1 MSEEKKKL
9 TDEELKKQ
17 IDELSDEEL
26 DKVAGGFEILREDIW
41 CEMSYKF
48 TEEETNKLLAHG
60 FQIQPNRTYNI
71 AEVIAMLNLIP
82 QYIELIT
89 LNRHLSSGELGK
101 VTEEMVQRVLED
113 ILSK

>member
-1 MSEEKKKL
+1 MSEEKKLNEKEL
-9 TDEELKKQ
+9 TEEELN
-17 IDELSDEEL
+17 
-26 DKVAGGFEILREDIW
+26 KVAGGFEILREDIW

-71 AEVIAMLNLIP
+71 AEMITMLNLIP
-82 QYIELIT
+82 QYVELIT

-101 VTEEMVQRVLED
+101 VVEEMVQRALEN

>member
-1 MSEEKKKL
+1 MSEEKKLNEKEL
-9 TDEELKKQ
+9 TEEELN
-17 IDELSDEEL
+17 
-26 DKVAGGFEILREDIW
+26 KVAGGFEILREDMW

-71 AEVIAMLNLIP
+71 AEMIAMLNLIP
-82 QYIELIT
+82 QYVELIT

-101 VTEEMVQRVLED
+101 VVEEMVQRALEN

>member
-1 MSEEKKKL
+1 MSEEKIINEKEL
-9 TDEELKKQ
+9 TEEELN
-17 IDELSDEEL
+17 
-26 DKVAGGFEILREDIW
+26 KVAGGFEILREDIW

-48 TEEETNKLLAHG
+48 MEEETNKLLAHG

-71 AEVIAMLNLIP
+71 AEMITMLNLIP
-82 QYIELIT
+82 QYVELIT

-101 VTEEMVQRVLED
+101 VVEEMVQRALEN

>member
-1 MSEEKKKL
+1 MSEEKKLNEKEL
-9 TDEELKKQ
+9 TEEELN
-17 IDELSDEEL
+17 
-26 DKVAGGFEILREDIW
+26 KVAGGFEILREDIW

-89 LNRHLSSGELGK
+89 LNRHLSSRELGK
-101 VTEEMVQRVLED
+101 VTEEMVQRALEN

>member
-1 MSEEKKKL
+1 MSEEKKLNEKEL
-9 TDEELKKQ
+9 TEEELN
-17 IDELSDEEL
+17 
-26 DKVAGGFEILREDIW
+26 KVAGGFEILRDDIW

-71 AEVIAMLNLIP
+71 AEMIAMLNLIP

-101 VTEEMVQRVLED
+101 VVEEMVQRALEN

>member
-1 MSEEKKKL
+1 MSEEKKLNEKEL
-9 TDEELKKQ
+9 TEEELN
-17 IDELSDEEL
+17 
-26 DKVAGGFEILREDIW
+26 KVAGGFEILREDIW

-71 AEVIAMLNLIP
+71 AEMIAMLNLIP
-82 QYIELIT
+82 QYVELNT

-101 VTEEMVQRVLED
+101 VVEEMVQRALEN

>member
-1 MSEEKKKL
+1 MSEEKKLNEKEL
-9 TDEELKKQ
+9 TEEELN
-17 IDELSDEEL
+17 
-26 DKVAGGFEILREDIW
+26 KVAGGFEILREDIW

-71 AEVIAMLNLIP
+71 AEMIAMLNLIP
-82 QYIELIT
+82 QYVELIT

-101 VTEEMVQRVLED
+101 VVEEMVQRALEN